1 MPSLMGLTRGSPVQL
16 AKTYTASVKKNSL
29 EKRDFMVLKLEIKLN
44 SLLFYKVSI
53 YSTLCNNN
61 AKAI

>member
-1 MPSLMGLTRGSPVQL
+1 MPSLIGFTSGSPVQL
-16 AKTYTASVKKNSL
+16 AKTYTASVKKHSC
-29 EKRDFMVLKLEIKLN
+29 EKDFHGIKLVIKLN